1 MIFPFSANAKIWQI
15 LVKKIFE
22 IFVKSRKGK
31 FRFKPIVS
39 LNADGLSENYLADF
53 CARELLL
60 KIARII
66 LKASQNSDR

>member
-1 MIFPFSANAKIWQI
+1 MRKFGKFW
-15 LVKKIFE
+15 LKKIVE

-39 LNADGLSENYLADF
+39 LDADGLSENYLADF
-53 CARELLL
+53 CARELLF

-66 LKASQNSDR
+66 

>member
-1 MIFPFSANAKIWQI
+1 MSFQFYANAKFWQI
-15 LVKKIFE
+15 LFKKIFK

-39 LNADGLSENYLADF
+39 LDADGLSENYLADF
-53 CARELLL
+53 CARELLF

-66 LKASQNSDR
+66 